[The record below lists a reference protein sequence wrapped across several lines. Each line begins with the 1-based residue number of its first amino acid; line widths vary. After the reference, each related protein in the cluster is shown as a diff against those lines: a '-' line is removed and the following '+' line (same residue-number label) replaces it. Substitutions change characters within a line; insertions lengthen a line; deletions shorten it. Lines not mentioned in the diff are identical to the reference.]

1 MLERILKLTEVNKII
16 LFTETLIERQVKLY
30 EEYKD
35 QFPNIYKE
43 RVADYLKPARQSPK
57 EE

>member
-1 MLERILKLTEVNKII
+1 M
-16 LFTETLIERQVKLY
+16 ERQVKLY